1 MDEYCLFTP
10 RTALFAVGGVC
21 HVFVCLPGLLELP
34 SGFKC
39 TWYGLSH
46 PVQFAVLILMPALLY
61 GVNRLFDSLEKA
73 SHARLCPHA
82 TAASVEER
90 EGGRPEHVKAQ
101 YINGSWTLALPRE
114 VHARLCP
121 YVTTAWMEKLKGRS
135 VEGT

>member
-1 MDEYCLFTP
+1 
-10 RTALFAVGGVC
+10 
-21 HVFVCLPGLLELP
+21 GLLELP

-73 SHARLCPHA
+73 SHARLCPPPLPWK
-82 TAASVEER
+82 R
-90 EGGRPEHVKAQ
+90 EKAGVPNTSKAQ
-101 YINGSWTLALPRE
+101 YVNGSWTLALPRE
-114 VHARLCP
+114 LHARLCP
-121 YVTTAWMEKLKGRS
+121 YVTTAWMEKLKGRG